1 MKKNILSFLAM
12 ILTILFL
19 VLTGTFMI
27 LVKNNAGNEVLSK
40 CITVYIVFVVLYL
53 IYIAFTAVFNS
64 IRIKGYYSKK
74 KIVKFII
81 TLVVFS
87 IIFLLVNYFMNIG
100 FTWYKNLLTAL
111 VVSVVFFYS
120 EAIFYFDKIEK

>member
-64 IRIKGYYSKK
+64 IRIKGYYSKN

-120 EAIFYFDKIEK
+120 EAIFYFYKIEF

>member
-1 MKKNILSFLAM
+1 MKKNILSVLAM
-12 ILTILFL
+12 IFTILFL
-19 VLTGTFMI
+19 ILTGTFMV
-27 LVKNNAGNEVLSK
+27 LVKNNAGSKVLSK
-40 CITVYIVFVVLYL
+40 CITVYVFFVVLYL

-74 KIVKFII
+74 KIVTFII
-81 TLVVFS
+81 TLVIFS
-87 IIFLLVNYFMNIG
+87 IIFFLINYFMNIG

>member
-1 MKKNILSFLAM
+1 MKKNILSVLAM

-19 VLTGTFMI
+19 ALTVVFMI
-27 LVKNNAGNEVLSK
+27 LTKNNAGNSVLNK
-40 CITVYIVFVVLYL
+40 CITVYIVFVVVYL

-74 KIVKFII
+74 KFITFGI

-87 IIFLLVNYFMNIG
+87 AVMMILDYAMNVG
-100 FTWYKNLLTAL
+100 FPWYKNILIAL
-111 VVSVVFFYS
+111 VASVVFFYS
-120 EAIFYFDKIEK
+120 EAIFYLDKIEK